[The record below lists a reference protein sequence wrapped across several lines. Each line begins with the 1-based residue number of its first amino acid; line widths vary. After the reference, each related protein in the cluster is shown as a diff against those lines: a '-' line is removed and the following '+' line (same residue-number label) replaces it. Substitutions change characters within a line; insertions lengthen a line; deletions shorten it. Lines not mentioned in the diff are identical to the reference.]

1 MTDHFD
7 RQPRR
12 KAQFMQP
19 INSLKAKVG
28 YGGIDDA
35 KLAKSQIAT
44 AQVCL
49 DLLAVAIEEARNPAR
64 GFSDPDVI
72 LDRILQPVAQ
82 LKAGAVMAGYP
93 LVEKLADKLI
103 GFLEVVDRPDGE
115 TIEIVKA
122 FYSTMQAI
130 LKYKLTGS
138 EHRHALALIDNLDAA
153 CRQYFKNQRVALQG

>member
-12 KAQFMQP
+12 KAQFTTP

-28 YGGIDDA
+28 YGGLDDI
-35 KLAKSQIAT
+35 KLANSQIAN

-49 DLLAVAIEEARNPAR
+49 DLLLLAIEEARDPAR
-64 GFSDPDVI
+64 GFFDPDVI

-103 GFLEVVDRPDGE
+103 GFLEVIERPDAA

-122 FYSTMQAI
+122 FHTTKQTI

-138 EHRHALALIDNLDAA
+138 EHRNALALVDSLDAA
-153 CRQYFKNQRVALQG
+153 CREYFASQKTAKAV

>member
-12 KAQFMQP
+12 KAQFTMP

-28 YGGIDDA
+28 YGGLDDV
-35 KLAKSQIAT
+35 KLANSQIAN

-49 DLLAVAIEEARNPAR
+49 DLLILAIEEARDPAR

-103 GFLEVVDRPDGE
+103 GFLEVIERPDAA

-122 FYSTMQAI
+122 FHTTMQAI

-138 EHRHALALIDNLDAA
+138 EHKYALALIDDLDGA
-153 CRQYFKNQRVALQG
+153 CREYFANQKTAKAG